1 MQLQRILQYELIEK
15 LGEGPHGE
23 SYRARDTVAGRTV
36 VLKQINFDVFTDDAQ
51 IDLFKAS
58 MARLIPVIHPNLAAL
73 YEVVETD
80 DAVCLAHEYIDGESI
95 GTVIERG
102 ALTYSGFLD
111 MAIQIT
117 DGIKELHTQG
127 LIHGHISTDNIMVD
141 RGGTVKLLDY
151 GLPALGPG
159 YVEDE
164 SSDSERVT
172 VFNAEK
178 PEQPADA
185 DADFFALGGLFYE
198 MLTGR
203 ARYSDQGEESNTG
216 MAVLAPEARLLVEK
230 LLSADK
236 EGQFVSA
243 DELLVTLKEIKQF
256 VENPPEEED
265 RKHESPR
272 AYLII
277 SIIAFLLIIL
287 WWAVTTFRK

>member
-1 MQLQRILQYELIEK
+1 MQLQKILHYELIEK

-36 VLKQINFDVFTDDAQ
+36 VLKQIVFEVFADDAQ

-58 MARLIPVIHPNLAAL
+58 MTRLVNVSHPNLAAL
-73 YEVVETD
+73 YEVSETD
-80 DAVCLAHEYIDGESI
+80 DAVCLAHEFIEGESI
-95 GTVIERG
+95 GTIIERG
-102 ALTYSGFLD
+102 AMTYFRFLD
-111 MAIQIT
+111 LAIQIT
-117 DGIKELHTQG
+117 DGIKELHSQG
-127 LIHGHISTDNIMVD
+127 LIHGHISTDNVMVD
-141 RGGTVKLLDY
+141 RTGTVKLLDY

-159 YVEDE
+159 YLEDE
-164 SSDSERVT
+164 SPDSQRVT
-172 VFNAEK
+172 VWNAEK
-178 PEQPADA
+178 PEQPVDA

-230 LLSADK
+230 LLSTDK
-236 EGQFVSA
+236 DGQFVSA
-243 DELLVTLKEIKQF
+243 DELLVTLQEIKQF
-256 VENPPEEED
+256 VENPPEEDD

-272 AYLII
+272 AYLVI